1 MIPKEPTIIEQIL
14 RSGISLLCGVFS
26 FKKLLHL
33 QTRQTKLKTIFFIL
47 CLVTIPLIITY
58 IQQFSVHR
66 IAMLSLVIIS
76 VPIFKLYFS
85 TPVSVTITTTV
96 TSYAITIVANFLGSL
111 FSTFLEFTMSWGHE
125 LPTIAYT
132 TITGTTQVVL
142 LFLLFRIKRLR
153 HGLPFLSDSKY
164 GDLGVYLSVTTVL
177 TLVLVGYNRQVT
189 IIAPIFMAAIAIWGL
204 MLYFWYRS
212 RIKKE
217 YAEQLDKREKQ
228 VLLDEVASLKES
240 ITRLHSD
247 NEALAAI
254 IHRDNKIVPALELS
268 VKQFL
273 LNAAENDSR
282 EERMATGRELLGQ
295 IERISGERQGILTD
309 YENSNKSIN
318 KTGIPVL
325 DALLLFMQQK
335 AEAAHITFDVKVRGD
350 VREMLQQALSEQ
362 DAATL
367 LADLLENAI
376 IATSCTNQAKYVL
389 AEISGQAGDY
399 YFRVSDSGIPFPQE
413 VLRSWG
419 VQRVTTHK
427 ETGGSGIGLM
437 TVYEIC
443 NKYHASFSIEN
454 TGENDVYRKRVAVYF
469 DGKGKAALNNE

>member
-1 MIPKEPTIIEQIL
+1 MIPKEPTIIDQIL
-14 RSGISLLCGVFS
+14 RSGISFLCGVFS
-26 FKKLLHL
+26 LKKLLHL

-96 TSYAITIVANFLGSL
+96 TSYAITIVANFLGAI
-111 FSTFLEFTMSWGHE
+111 FATFLEFTMSWGHE

-164 GDLGVYLSVTTVL
+164 GDLGVYLSVTTVM
-177 TLVLVGYNRQVT
+177 TVVLLGYNRQMT
-189 IIAPIFMAAIAIWGL
+189 IIAPIFAAAIAIWGL

-273 LNAAENDSR
+273 LNAAENDSK

-309 YENSNKSIN
+309 YEKSNKSIN

-376 IATSCTNQAKYVL
+376 IATSCTDQAKYVL

-399 YFRVSDSGIPFPQE
+399 YFCVSDSGIPFPQE

-437 TVYEIC
+437 TIYEIC

-469 DGKGKAALNNE
+469 DGKCKAALNNE

>member
-1 MIPKEPTIIEQIL
+1 
-14 RSGISLLCGVFS
+14 
-26 FKKLLHL
+26 
-33 QTRQTKLKTIFFIL
+33 
-47 CLVTIPLIITY
+47 
-58 IQQFSVHR
+58 
-66 IAMLSLVIIS
+66 
-76 VPIFKLYFS
+76 
-85 TPVSVTITTTV
+85 
-96 TSYAITIVANFLGSL
+96 
-111 FSTFLEFTMSWGHE
+111 MSWGHE

-132 TITGTTQVVL
+132 TITGTTQIVL

-189 IIAPIFMAAIAIWGL
+189 IIAPIFVAAIAIWGL

-217 YAEQLDKREKQ
+217 YAEQLEKREKQ

-254 IHRDNKIVPALELS
+254 IHRDNKNVPALELS

-413 VLRSWG
+413 VLRNWG

-443 NKYHASFSIEN
+443 NKYHASFSIEK

>member
-1 MIPKEPTIIEQIL
+1 M
-14 RSGISLLCGVFS
+14 
-26 FKKLLHL
+26 
-33 QTRQTKLKTIFFIL
+33 
-47 CLVTIPLIITY
+47 
-58 IQQFSVHR
+58 
-66 IAMLSLVIIS
+66 
-76 VPIFKLYFS
+76 
-85 TPVSVTITTTV
+85 
-96 TSYAITIVANFLGSL
+96 
-111 FSTFLEFTMSWGHE
+111 
-125 LPTIAYT
+125 
-132 TITGTTQVVL
+132 
-142 LFLLFRIKRLR
+142 
-153 HGLPFLSDSKY
+153 SDSKY
-164 GDLGVYLSVTTVL
+164 GDLGVYLSVTTVM
-177 TLVLVGYNRQVT
+177 TLVLIGYNRQVT
-189 IIAPIFMAAIAIWGL
+189 IIAPIFLAAIATWGL

-335 AEAAHITFDVKVRGD
+335 AEAAHITFDVKARGD

-376 IATSCTNQAKYVL
+376 IATSCTDQAKYVL

-413 VLRSWG
+413 VLRNWG

>member
-33 QTRQTKLKTIFFIL
+33 QTRQTKLKTIFIIL

-96 TSYAITIVANFLGSL
+96 TSYAITIVANFLGAI
-111 FSTFLEFTMSWGHE
+111 FATFLEFTMSWGHE

-164 GDLGVYLSVTTVL
+164 GDLGVYLSVTTVM
-177 TLVLVGYNRQVT
+177 TVVLLGYNRQMT
-189 IIAPIFMAAIAIWGL
+189 IIAPIFAAAIAIWGL

-335 AEAAHITFDVKVRGD
+335 AETARITFDVKVRGD

-413 VLRSWG
+413 VLRNWG

-437 TVYEIC
+437 TIYEIC

-454 TGENDVYRKRVAVYF
+454 TGENDVHRKRVAVYF